1 MNWQRTLS
9 RLSLPGLM
17 LLALGAVL
25 CLRPAWALRLFPAG
39 KRERL
44 QTPIRLAGLAV
55 ALLGALIVLD
65 FIPGL

>member
-1 MNWQRTLS
+1 MNWQKTLS
-9 RLSLPGLM
+9 RLSLPGLL

-39 KRERL
+39 RRERL
-44 QTPIRLAGLAV
+44 QTPVRFAGLAA
-55 ALLGALIVLD
+55 ALLGALIMLD

>member
-1 MNWQRTLS
+1 
-9 RLSLPGLM
+9 M

-44 QTPIRLAGLAV
+44 QTPVRLAGLAV